1 MGEITGRIVR
11 GIAGF
16 YYVDIGEEGVIECH
30 ARGSIRKTKLRPLVG
45 DIVKIE
51 ILDEEA
57 KTGSL
62 NSIEKRRNSLY
73 RPEVANVDQVIIV
86 FAMEKPAPN
95 LVLLDK
101 FITMPYMH
109 DIPCVVLFNK
119 KDLVDDN
126 RRDELLEAY
135 SDFGG
140 SVLAISAKITE
151 DVSRVRDL
159 LKNKVTV
166 LAGPSGVGKSTLINA
181 LMGDDIMETGDIS
194 RKLERGK
201 HTTRHS
207 ELFKLSEDTYI
218 MDTPGFTSFEVD
230 NSINA
235 DNLSS
240 YYEEF
245 FPYEGQCKYLPCSH
259 THEPNCSVKDA
270 VENGSISRIRY
281 DNYSKLYDEI
291 KSRRVY

>member
-16 YYVDIGEEGVIECH
+16 YYVDIGEVGVIECH

-51 ILDEEA
+51 ILDEGA

-62 NSIEKRRNSLY
+62 NSIEMRRNSLY

-126 RRDELLEAY
+126 RRDELLGAY

-140 SVLAISAKITE
+140 SVLAISAKLTE
-151 DVSRVRDL
+151 DVSRIRDL